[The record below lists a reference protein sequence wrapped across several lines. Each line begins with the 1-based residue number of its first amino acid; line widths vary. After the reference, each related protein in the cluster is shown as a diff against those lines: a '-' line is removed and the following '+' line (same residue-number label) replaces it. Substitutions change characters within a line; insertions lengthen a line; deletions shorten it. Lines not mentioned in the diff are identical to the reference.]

1 MKRKIVEVDLPKNG
15 KVYFAFPTTAM
26 LSIDA
31 EVIVRIEEAGP
42 RRESLLK
49 AAIVADCLVDANG
62 KQRFDGYDKLLRGI
76 ESAHYKE
83 ISDKLGEVFIDE
95 LPPESVDPIKNSE
108 SIPDSSQPSTSL
120 ES

>member
-15 KVYFAFPTTAM
+15 KVFFAFPTTAM

-31 EVIVRIEEAGP
+31 YDIVSAHEEGA
-42 RRESLLK
+42 RRNAYIR
-49 AAIVADCLVDANG
+49 AAMVANCLVDAKG
-62 KQRFDGYDKLLRGI
+62 KLVYPG
-76 ESAHYKE
+76 YKE
-83 ISDKLGEVFIDE
+83 LLEDMEAGSYAEISAEFEKQFTIENPSIKI
-95 LPPESVDPIKNSE
+95 DPIKNSE